1 LKQAGKEVAM
11 NHIMIPV
18 CVLCGMLSIVACSA
32 GQTMTGGFARAAVT
46 NKEVA
51 AAAEF
56 AIEAQQKAM
65 QEPSGQPARLELVKI
80 LEAEEQVVAGVNYRL
95 KLKVQENGRERQAE
109 VVVWWQAWRKPDP
122 YRLTSWRW
130 AEP

>member
-1 LKQAGKEVAM
+1 M

-56 AIEAQQKAM
+56 AIEARQKAM
-65 QEPSGQPARLELVKI
+65 QEQSGQPASLELVKI